1 MGILLGV
8 LTGKHI
14 HCQGIFILIIYFRG
28 SACGIR
34 SGANIAIV
42 DMTFVGEG
50 CPAKRSNGLQDSA
63 MTFVHEVG
71 HQLGMQ
77 HDHVG
82 SNAGRRDGRD
92 CTGEG
97 HMSYGNTKQEWS
109 SCSKYDFKNWWNSRG
124 YACPHIEHGK
134 IMLHPQSALT
144 LTHCRN
150 NKLWG
155 TQGSF
160 M

>member
-1 MGILLGV
+1 M
-8 LTGKHI
+8 K
-14 HCQGIFILIIYFRG
+14 CYFRG
-28 SACGIR
+28 SACGVK

-50 CPAKRSNGLQDSA
+50 CAGKRSNDVQGSA

-77 HDHVG
+77 HDH
-82 SNAGRRDGRD
+82 AGGIGGRTDGRD

-97 HMSYGNTKQEWS
+97 HMSYGQTKEEWS
-109 SCSKYDFKNWWNSRG
+109 SCSKYDFKNWWNSGG

-134 IMLHPQSALT
+134 IMPHPQSQM
-144 LTHCRN
+144 H
-150 NKLWG
+150 
-155 TQGSF
+155 
-160 M
+160 